1 MSKSVLVVD
10 DSSSVRQVV
19 SLVLKSAGFTVTEA
33 NNGKAALDLLDGRK
47 FHLIVSDLN
56 MPEMDGISLV
66 KEARAIEDY
75 KFTPVLMLTTESSA
89 EKKEAGKAAGVKAW
103 LVKPFQPPVFLSAV
117 NKLT

>member
-1 MSKSVLVVD
+1 MSKNVLIVD

-19 SLVLKSAGFTVTEA
+19 SIVLKGAGFSVTEA
-33 NNGKAALDLLDGRK
+33 ENGQEALNFLDGRK

-56 MPEMDGISLV
+56 MPIMDGISLV
-66 KEARAIEDY
+66 KEARAMDAY
-75 KFTPVLMLTTESSA
+75 KYTPVLMLTTESSA
-89 EKKEAGKAAGVKAW
+89 EKKEMGKAAGVKAW